1 MSAYFQQFPKMLYD
15 LKGNDNFKLV
25 PDIFRRIKVRSKMK
39 DNLSML
45 DKFDIDS
52 GDSPE
57 SVAYKVYGNTDYF
70 WVICLLNNIVNRFY
84 DWPLDEYSFQKYISE
99 KYTNP
104 DAIHH
109 YEKPQS
115 SGETESQGPGDYSHM
130 IEVNSTV
137 VGAQAVSN
145 AEYERR
151 IQDEKRQI
159 QILQPQY
166 LSAFVSEFRKLIR
179 K

>member
-1 MSAYFQQFPKMLYD
+1 MAYFQQFPKIMYD
-15 LKGNDNFKLV
+15 IKGDGNLKLV
-25 PDIFRRIKVRSKMK
+25 PDIFRRIKVKSKIK
-39 DNLSML
+39 DNLSLL
-45 DKFDIDS
+45 DKFDVES
-52 GDSPE
+52 GDTPE
-57 SVAYKVYGNTDYF
+57 SIAYKVYGDAEYF
-70 WVICLLNNIVNRFY
+70 WVICLMNNIVNRYY
-84 DWPLDEYSFQKYISE
+84 DWPLDEYSFQKFLSE

-115 SGETESQGPGDYSHM
+115 SGETESQAPGDYSHM
-130 IEVNSTV
+130 VEVNSNA

-159 QILQPQY
+159 QVLQPQY